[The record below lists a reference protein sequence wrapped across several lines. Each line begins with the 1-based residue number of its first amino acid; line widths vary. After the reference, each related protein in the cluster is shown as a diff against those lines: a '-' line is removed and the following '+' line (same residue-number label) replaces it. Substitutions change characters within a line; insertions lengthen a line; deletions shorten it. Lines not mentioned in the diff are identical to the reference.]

1 LTKIYEIGPFRL
13 DAEAGVL
20 TKGGMP
26 VALGS
31 RAVAVL
37 TALVERPNEY
47 VQKSSIMDAA
57 WPDVVVEESNLAVQ
71 ISAIRRA
78 LAQAPGGEHWVETL
92 ARRGYRFVG
101 PVTELADDRQQSAL
115 GRSKNTNLPESLTSF
130 IGRER
135 ELVEIKRLL
144 PGKRL
149 LTLVGVGGIGKTRL
163 ALQAAA
169 EVMDAYRDGVWLV
182 EFGSIS
188 DPVLAP
194 SAVAQVLGV
203 REAVGKSLIE
213 TLCSQVKGRQLLLVL
228 DNCEHLLKACA
239 HLVDAMLRGAAE
251 LTIIATSREPLHV
264 TGEQTYPLQALSL
277 PEPSATVETVGRSEA
292 VQLFVERAQR
302 QLPDFAL
309 TAARAPT
316 VAELCI
322 HLDGIPLALEL
333 AAARVRS
340 LSIEQ
345 INARLN
351 DRFKLLTGGTSTA
364 LPRQQT
370 LRATFDWSFDLLAEQ
385 ERAVLRRLAIFAGGF
400 TLEAASSVASDS
412 AIDEFAVIDLLS
424 QLVARSLVVADTSD
438 AGPRYRLLETT
449 RAYALEKLAE
459 ADESDPIQRRHAQY
473 FRDKFD
479 RAPDDWLRMSDA
491 EWRAIYPPELD
502 NVRAALDWAIGA
514 RGDSTIAVPLAGAAG
529 AMWAELALY
538 TEGLQRL
545 ESALT
550 QVVLD
555 TPESDAAR
563 LWNWLG
569 ALWGIG
575 ARDKAASAFQRAANL
590 YRRLDDPL
598 GLGCALVP
606 LGLILVYMG
615 RFEQAESTF
624 AEAFHMLKRADVA
637 KAWAL
642 YFNGL
647 GFLRSLTGNTTEARM
662 HWERALSLYREVGS
676 EGPALSMLTNLAD
689 TTWTLGDLDA
699 ALLATTEA
707 VAHLRGSPQT
717 RKTALGTCLTNLAGV
732 YTERGEPGEAL
743 AAAQEGLPLL
753 KEVGMVW
760 YSLDH
765 LALRAALTGNFANA
779 ARLAGFADS
788 GHIERKVSRQP
799 NEARAHARLQA
810 LLREKLALD
819 ELERLLAEGAK
830 LTQDEACRMA
840 LEE

>member
-1 LTKIYEIGPFRL
+1 VTKIYEIGPFRL

-20 TKGGMP
+20 TQAGVP

-37 TALVERPNEY
+37 TTLVEQSNEY
-47 VQKSSIMDAA
+47 VQKGAIMDTA
-57 WPDVVVEESNLAVQ
+57 WPGLVVEESNLAVQ
-71 ISAIRRA
+71 ISAIRRV
-78 LAQAPGGEHWVETL
+78 LAHAPGGERWIETL
-92 ARRGYRFVG
+92 PRRGYRFVG
-101 PVTELADDRQQSAL
+101 PVIERPGDRQGSR
-115 GRSKNTNLPESLTSF
+115 GNKRTNLPEPLTSF

-163 ALQAAA
+163 ALQMAA
-169 EVMDAYRDGVWLV
+169 EVMAAYRDGVWLV
-182 EFGSIS
+182 DLAPLA
-188 DPVLAP
+188 DPALAP

-277 PEPSATVETVGRSEA
+277 PEPSATAETVGRSEA

-449 RAYALEKLAE
+449 RAYALEKLTEAE
-459 ADESDPIQRRHAQY
+459 ETDILKHRHAEY
-473 FRDKFD
+473 FCDRFD

-491 EWRAIYPPELD
+491 EWRAIYPSELD

-514 RGDSTIAVPLAGAAG
+514 RGDSTIAVALAGASG

-563 LWNWLG
+563 LWNWSG

-606 LGLILVYMG
+606 LGLILAHMG
-615 RFEQAESTF
+615 RFEQAESAF

-647 GFLRSLTGNTTEARM
+647 GFLKSLTGNTTEARVQ
-662 HWERALSLYREVGS
+662 WERALSLYREVGS

-699 ALLATTEA
+699 ALLATSEV

-732 YTERGEPGEAL
+732 YTERGELGEAL

-753 KEVGMVW
+753 KEVSMIW

-788 GHIERKVSRQP
+788 GHTERKVSRQP
-799 NEARAHARLQA
+799 NEARAHARLQV
-810 LLREKLALD
+810 LLREQLAPD
-819 ELERLLAEGAK
+819 QLERLLAEGAK
-830 LTQDEACRMA
+830 MSEDEACRMA
-840 LEE
+840 LEQ